1 MPDKNTTPLDEV
13 KWIVKNKRIFETM
26 DDIGQEVIDGDELL
40 DSIERAIDGE
50 VFSTIE
56 VTDCYGAVLSIG
68 SEVALAAGTRFE
80 FGRVEAL
87 DTDKDGAVVQVR
99 GGDTRFIN
107 SRNLIA
113 APVRGL
119 RGTTH
124 KTAQNAHKE
133 NINMTHRDQ
142 LTAVYVEVV
151 TGGDGYVLVARDYED
166 DAPVATVLLGDDLP
180 DDLVKFKDAN
190 WHNPFDLPID
200 HLIALH
206 EARQRIVERRAK
218 NERR

>member
-113 APVRGL
+113 ALSPL

-133 NINMTHRDQ
+133 NISMTHRDQ

>member
-1 MPDKNTTPLDEV
+1 MT
-13 KWIVKNKRIFETM
+13 R
-26 DDIGQEVIDGDELL
+26 DD
-40 DSIERAIDGE
+40 R
-50 VFSTIE
+50 
-56 VTDCYGAVLSIG
+56 
-68 SEVALAAGTRFE
+68 
-80 FGRVEAL
+80 
-87 DTDKDGAVVQVR
+87 
-99 GGDTRFIN
+99 
-107 SRNLIA
+107 
-113 APVRGL
+113 
-119 RGTTH
+119 H

-151 TGGDGYVLVARDYED
+151 TGGDGHVLVAREYED

-206 EARQRIVERRAK
+206 EARQRVIERRA
-218 NERR
+218 RR

>member
-26 DDIGQEVIDGDELL
+26 DDIGQEIIDGDELL
-40 DSIERAIDGE
+40 DRIERALDGE

-99 GGDTRFIN
+99 GGDTRFVN

-113 APVRGL
+113 APVRG
-119 RGTTH
+119 
-124 KTAQNAHKE
+124 
-133 NINMTHRDQ
+133 
-142 LTAVYVEVV
+142 
-151 TGGDGYVLVARDYED
+151 
-166 DAPVATVLLGDDLP
+166 
-180 DDLVKFKDAN
+180 
-190 WHNPFDLPID
+190 
-200 HLIALH
+200 
-206 EARQRIVERRAK
+206 
-218 NERR
+218 

>member
-113 APVRGL
+113 ALSPL